1 MGGWAQTDSN
11 DISRCAGCGFDLAK
25 EKQELAINQQS
36 MLRHFARSY
45 GEFCYS
51 ALCAVFRCLSSQLER
66 TVYLDVRIAKSSWN
80 CLVRDSSP
88 SYFLH
93 NSAFHQHVCVEPL
106 KLVMFSVRG
115 VDPEGR
121 RTRDCSEQPATER
134 EMGHLEIDRQY
145 ISRQAA
151 QHLFAL
157 SVEDRS
163 AMSYMW
169 PLNFPQLSYVMA
181 DD

>member
-1 MGGWAQTDSN
+1 M
-11 DISRCAGCGFDLAK
+11 
-25 EKQELAINQQS
+25 
-36 MLRHFARSY
+36 
-45 GEFCYS
+45 
-51 ALCAVFRCLSSQLER
+51 
-66 TVYLDVRIAKSSWN
+66 
-80 CLVRDSSP
+80 RDSYP

-93 NSAFHQHVCVEPL
+93 NSAFQQHVCVEPL

-115 VDPEGR
+115 VYPEGR
-121 RTRDCSEQPATER
+121 RTRDCSELPATER